1 MPLPPPAP
9 ARLTQPDGPPAS
21 PPGRGSPAET
31 NPPPQ
36 VVSHPPPPVA
46 AAAAVAWIPS
56 SPQGPWGKPYS
67 SALYDGAGIV
77 TLAAPEAEAAAGTSA
92 AELLRQQRQRREQEM
107 WLLSPSKQK
116 AQSPMGS
123 AGQTLPIS
131 DTSSEGGTDRHP
143 RKQLQMEPG
152 PAAASTHLAAQPPV
166 GGPSLPAVAAATAAG
181 VTAPGAAAPSP
192 PGWPGA

>member
-1 MPLPPPAP
+1 MPLPPPTP
-9 ARLTQPDGPPAS
+9 ARLTRPDGPPAS
-21 PPGRGSPAET
+21 PPGRGSPAEP

-46 AAAAVAWIPS
+46 AAAAAAWIPS

-116 AQSPMGS
+116 AHQGHPWLGGGEVRLMAPSSDISPS
-123 AGQTLPIS
+123 QERLLLSQRFVKKDHIKTPPRSCLQR
-131 DTSSEGGTDRHP
+131 TSHGLDELS
-143 RKQLQMEPG
+143 
-152 PAAASTHLAAQPPV
+152 S
-166 GGPSLPAVAAATAAG
+166 SVAAIDEIFAQ
-181 VTAPGAAAPSP
+181 
-192 PGWPGA
+192 